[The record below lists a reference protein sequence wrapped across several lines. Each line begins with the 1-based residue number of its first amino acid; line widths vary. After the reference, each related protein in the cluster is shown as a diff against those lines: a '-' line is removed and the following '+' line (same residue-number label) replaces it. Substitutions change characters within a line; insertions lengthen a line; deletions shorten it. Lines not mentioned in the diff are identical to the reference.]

1 MGQNRVRIFIL
12 FFLICSLLLPK
23 AKAAD
28 EDVSNARLLK
38 EIKGLKD
45 TLENQAAKIRELEK
59 RLSAQEQRKIS
70 AGSETIPG
78 SELEAKIDERI
89 NKKIPTF
96 QLLEGLD
103 MGVSITS
110 VLQSA
115 RNANADTQ
123 LGAKEDVTDGSYSAD
138 ISFKKEFQDYA
149 TAYISLHSG
158 DGAGLTDDLKL
169 FSNVNADA
177 SDCDGNALIDEAWYE
192 YYFKNIPLS
201 VTFGKLDPTYFIDSN
216 EYANDETSQFLGD
229 MFVNSC
235 IIEFPADN
243 AAGIR
248 LGLKPNELFDIETVA
263 LDGDADWEDIFDGMF
278 LAGQINFKPH
288 IFGRPGNYRLL
299 AWRNNQPHTKWTDMS
314 QDKATGFGAGLS
326 FDQELTDLIGV
337 FARYGWQNPDVYL
350 SSESFSL
357 RDSFSLG
364 ARLKGSPWGRPDDV
378 LGLAFGQIFPSRKY
392 KSVNELQA
400 KTESHWECYY
410 NFKVNDHFSFSPD
423 LQVIW
428 QPYGKDAANGDA
440 TIVVGGLRGQVDF

>member
-12 FFLICSLLLPK
+12 FLLICCLLLPK

-45 TLENQAAKIRELEK
+45 TAEFQAAKIRELEK
-59 RLSAQEQRKIS
+59 RLSAQEERSKS
-70 AGSETIPG
+70 GGSETIPG

-138 ISFKKEFQDYA
+138 ISFEKEFQDYA

-169 FSNVNADA
+169 FSSVNADA
-177 SDCDGNALIDEAWYE
+177 SDCDGNVFVNEAWYE
-192 YYFKNIPLS
+192 HYLKSIPLT
-201 VTFGKLDPTYFIDSN
+201 VTFGKLDPTYFIDTN
-216 EYANDETSQFLGD
+216 EYANNETSQFLAD

-235 IIEFPADN
+235 IVEFPSDN

-248 LGLKPNELFDIETVA
+248 FGFQPGALFDIDAVV
-263 LDGDADWEDIFDGMF
+263 LDGDSDWEDIFDGIF
-278 LAGQINFKPH
+278 LAGQINFKPK
-288 IFGRPGNYRLL
+288 IFDRPGNYRLL
-299 AWRNNQPHTKWTDMS
+299 AWRNNQPHTKWTDTS
-314 QDKATGFGAGLS
+314 RDKEIGFGFGLS
-326 FDQELTDLIGV
+326 LDQKITDLIGV
-337 FARYGWQNPDVYL
+337 FARYGWQNPEVYL
-350 SSESFSL
+350 PSESFSL

-364 ARLKGSPWGRPDDV
+364 AQLKGCPWGRPDDV
-378 LGLAFGQIFPSRKY
+378 LGLAFGQIFPSKKY
-392 KSVNELQA
+392 KSANDLQA
-400 KTESHWECYY
+400 KTESHFECYY
-410 NFKVNDHFSFSPD
+410 NFKVNDHLSLSPD

-428 QPYGKDAANGDA
+428 QPYGKDAANGDG

>member
-1 MGQNRVRIFIL
+1 MGQNSVRISIL
-12 FFLICSLLLPK
+12 FLLICSLLLSK

-28 EDVSNARLLK
+28 EDISNARLLK
-38 EIKGLKD
+38 EIKDLKE
-45 TLENQAAKIRELEK
+45 TAEFQAAKIRELEK
-59 RLSAQEQRKIS
+59 RLSAQEQRNIP
-70 AGSETIPG
+70 AGSETIPAC
-78 SELEAKIDERI
+78 ELEARIDEHI

-103 MGVSITS
+103 MGVSITGF
-110 VLQSA
+110 LQSA

-123 LGAKEDVTDGSYSAD
+123 LGPGEDVTDGSYSAD
-138 ISFKKEFQDYA
+138 IGFEKKFQDCA

-177 SDCDGNALIDEAWYE
+177 SDCDGNVFLNEAWYE
-192 YYFKNIPLS
+192 YYLKSMPFT

-216 EYANDETSQFLGD
+216 EYANDETSQFLAD

-243 AAGIR
+243 AAGVR
-248 LGLKPNELFDIETVA
+248 LGFKPGGPFEIETVV
-263 LDGDADWEDIFDGMF
+263 LDGDADWEDIFDGIF

-299 AWRNNQPHTKWTDMS
+299 AWRNNQPHTEWADMS
-314 QDKATGFGAGLS
+314 HDKDTGFGVGLS
-326 FDQELTDLIGV
+326 LDQEFTDLIGV

-350 SSESFSL
+350 PSESFSL

-364 ARLKGSPWGRPDDV
+364 AQLKGSPWGRPDDV
-378 LGLAFGQIFPSRKY
+378 LGLAFGQIFPSKKY
-392 KSVNELQA
+392 KSANDLQA
-400 KTESHWECYY
+400 KTESHFECYY

-423 LQVIW
+423 LQLIW
-428 QPYGKDAANGDA
+428 RPYGKDAANGDG
-440 TIVVGGLRGQVDF
+440 TIVVGGVRGQVDF